1 MFLFSFFLSR
11 LTVAPSSSSLSHTH
25 THTHTH
31 TQHTHT
37 QGPGKY
43 REEQFGSKIGGG
55 VISTSKPKSTIEWV
69 QYYAGQIPAPGQY
82 KPVDPNLDPANQ
94 PSVRIPDFVGKTNLE
109 NIIYQAKQL
118 PGLLLVL
125 ALSRPILIFFLNS
138 TCDTFVIF
146 LFFFFFK

>member
-1 MFLFSFFLSR
+1 M
-11 LTVAPSSSSLSHTH
+11 
-25 THTHTH
+25 
-31 TQHTHT
+31 
-37 QGPGKY
+37 
-43 REEQFGSKIGGG
+43 
-55 VISTSKPKSTIEWV
+55 

-125 ALSRPILIFFLNS
+125 ALSRDTFFIFF
-138 TCDTFVIF
+138 F
-146 LFFFFFK
+146 